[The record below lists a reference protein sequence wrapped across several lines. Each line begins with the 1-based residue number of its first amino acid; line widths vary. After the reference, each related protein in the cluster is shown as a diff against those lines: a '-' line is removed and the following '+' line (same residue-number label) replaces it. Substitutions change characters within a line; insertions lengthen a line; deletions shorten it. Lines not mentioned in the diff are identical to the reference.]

1 MTDTNKMRNLLA
13 AATPLPWAV
22 SYGDESWAV
31 VGTKPDGTPDL
42 WARRTVF
49 DDGSAAGEYGPSC
62 TGATR
67 DLIVAAVNALPA
79 LLDELDAA
87 RAELRRMSEWHDQIA
102 DAVPCDVAGPHYGI
116 VEWHRIVLAERD
128 AARALLQADDQRA
141 WEALGK
147 PEGTHDTTN
156 VQRLCAEVERLR
168 GIIDDVES
176 ESGHC
181 HFLNDEEHEPPH
193 LPDHVRAIV
202 QERDAARADLREAM
216 ELLRASRKDRPSI
229 AMVEALRARRG
240 DRDFSAESNARWART
255 DALLEKH
262 KKTP

>member
-1 MTDTNKMRNLLA
+1 VADITDDR
-13 AATPLPWAV
+13 
-22 SYGDESWAV
+22 
-31 VGTKPDGTPDL
+31 
-42 WARRTVF
+42 
-49 DDGSAAGEYGPSC
+49 
-62 TGATR
+62 
-67 DLIVAAVNALPA
+67 
-79 LLDELDAA
+79 
-87 RAELRRMSEWHDQIA
+87 LR
-102 DAVPCDVAGPHYGI
+102 
-116 VEWHRIVLAERD
+116 AERD
-128 AARALLQADDQRA
+128 AARAQLQADDQRA
-141 WEALGK
+141 WESLGK
-147 PEGTHDTTN
+147 PEGTYDTTN